1 MKALWRKYADKIDA
15 LSLRERVMVFVTALV
30 IVLFMIHVL
39 FIDPLTTR
47 SKALSGQM
55 AQQQTDLPALQ
66 VKIQALEKDLT
77 DPDIANRARH
87 DGIKREIAQIDATLK
102 DMQQS
107 LVPAQDMQ
115 ALLQE
120 MLTRN
125 PRLQL
130 IALRTLPAA
139 PLVAKHDTTD
149 KSDAAAP
156 GAKAAASADGVFK
169 HGVRITVQ
177 GSYADLHDY
186 LARLEKLS
194 WHMFWS
200 RASLN
205 ADDYPRL
212 TLTLTIY
219 TLSLDKA
226 WLVV

>member
-15 LSLRERVMVFVTALV
+15 LSLRERVMVFITALV
-30 IVLFMIHVL
+30 IVLFMIHAL

-47 SKALSGQM
+47 NKALSAQM
-55 AQQQTDLPALQ
+55 AQQQTDLLALQ

-77 DPDIANRARH
+77 NPDIANRARR

-139 PLVAKHDTTD
+139 PLVAKRCSTR
-149 KSDAAAP
+149 
-156 GAKAAASADGVFK
+156 VF
-169 HGVRITVQ
+169 R
-177 GSYADLHDY
+177 
-186 LARLEKLS
+186 
-194 WHMFWS
+194 M
-200 RASLN
+200 
-205 ADDYPRL
+205 
-212 TLTLTIY
+212 
-219 TLSLDKA
+219 
-226 WLVV
+226 